1 MQEHN
6 EDGQRP
12 PQGRRRRPYRDM
24 TLIFLLIFFSFK
36 AMTDYKVPNKKIQF
50 KFIYRVNEFSLDLLE
65 LK

>member
-1 MQEHN
+1 MTMAKGH
-6 EDGQRP
+6 
-12 PQGRRRRPYRDM
+12 QGRRRRPRTGHDINY
-24 TLIFLLIFFSFK
+24 IFFSFK

>member
-12 PQGRRRRPYRDM
+12 PQGHDINY
-24 TLIFLLIFFSFK
+24 IFFSFK